1 MAGERARAT
10 DEENTMSDAS
20 QQEKDISRL
29 MQSWADSALQFW
41 KSAGVGQGKGGESGG
56 FSFPFTSAETGAEGE
71 EKFRS
76 YRNWETALNNL
87 TSLWQLMA
95 APQNQE
101 ATLKSA
107 GTFAESLLQAAGESL
122 ENFTEFQNQLVR
134 SAAKLQ
140 EHSTT
145 CNFEDLDHG
154 TFESFRELYR
164 SEIQKY
170 LFIPKLGLPREF
182 HEQLSQ
188 LADRSTL
195 FSSHLVEL
203 LYLFSVPFEKT
214 NRMLQRQT
222 KVNLEKGEFY
232 TDAKQA
238 YNDWVKVLEGNFME
252 LLKSS
257 EYTGVL
263 NETINALAAYKK
275 VKNDVIEV
283 FTKDLQ
289 IPTNKEMDEV
299 YRDLYQM
306 KKTIRELSRK
316 VTGLEAQL
324 TAAQQA
330 AAEPAGGE
338 KMPQQPV
345 PPPPSAEED
354 MPDQA
359 VAVPQP
365 LPRAKRAT
373 AGKQAAA
380 PGSTAAAKKR
390 AAGKQAATAK
400 PRPSPAK
407 NTTGSSQAAGK
418 KSSTDREVKE

>member
-1 MAGERARAT
+1 
-10 DEENTMSDAS
+10 MSDSS
-20 QQEKDISRL
+20 QQENDINRL
-29 MQSWADSALQFW
+29 MQSWADSALHFW
-41 KSAGVGQGKGGESGG
+41 KSVGTGQGKGGEPTG
-56 FSFPFTSAETGAEGE
+56 FSFPFAAAEEGGE
-71 EKFRS
+71 DTFRT
-76 YRNWETALNNL
+76 YRSWETALNTL

-107 GTFAESLLQAAGESL
+107 GSFSETMFQAAAESL

-134 SAAKLQ
+134 SAAKIQ
-140 EHSTT
+140 EHTT
-145 CNFEDLDHG
+145 AYNFEDLDHG

-182 HEQLSQ
+182 HERLSQ
-188 LADRSTL
+188 LTDRSTL

-203 LYLFSVPFEKT
+203 MCLFSVPFEKT
-214 NRMLQRQT
+214 NRMLQRQA
-222 KVNLEKGEFY
+222 KLNLEKGEFY

-263 NETINALAAYKK
+263 NETINALAAYKS

-316 VTGLEAQL
+316 VTTLEVQL
-324 TAAQQA
+324 AAAEQA
-330 AAEPAGGE
+330 AAEQTVPEQAPPQQLPPQQASSKKVPKEKAATPQQATGVAQATPPKQTATAPKQTSARKRASAPKQAPAGKPG
-338 KMPQQPV
+338 
-345 PPPPSAEED
+345 A
-354 MPDQA
+354 A
-359 VAVPQP
+359 V
-365 LPRAKRAT
+365 
-373 AGKQAAA
+373 
-380 PGSTAAAKKR
+380 
-390 AAGKQAATAK
+390 K

-407 NTTGSSQAAGK
+407 KKSGSSQAAGK

>member
-1 MAGERARAT
+1 
-10 DEENTMSDAS
+10 MSDS
-20 QQEKDISRL
+20 SRQENDINRL

-41 KSAGVGQGKGGESGG
+41 KSAGAGQVKGGEPTG
-56 FSFPFTSAETGAEGE
+56 FSFPFATEEAGGE
-71 EKFRS
+71 DKFRT
-76 YRNWETALNNL
+76 YRTWETALNNL

-107 GTFAESLLQAAGESL
+107 GSFSETMFQAAAESL
-122 ENFTEFQNQLVR
+122 ENFTEFQNQLIR
-134 SAAKLQ
+134 SAAKIH
-140 EHSTT
+140 EHTT
-145 CNFEDLDHG
+145 SYNLEDLDHG
-154 TFESFRELYR
+154 AFESFRELYR

-170 LFIPKLGLPREF
+170 LFMPKLGLPREF

-195 FSSHLVEL
+195 FYSHLVEL

-222 KVNLEKGEFY
+222 KLNLEKGEFY

-263 NETINALAAYKK
+263 NETINALAAYKRI
-275 VKNDVIEV
+275 KNDVIEV

-306 KKTIRELSRK
+306 KKTIGELSRK
-316 VTGLEAQL
+316 VTSLEGQL
-324 TAAQQA
+324 AAAQQTA
-330 AAEPAGGE
+330 AKQSVPEHTP
-338 KMPQQPV
+338 PQQAPSKQV
-345 PPPPSAEED
+345 PT
-354 MPDQA
+354 DQA
-359 VAVPQP
+359 SG
-365 LPRAKRAT
+365 AKTAT
-373 AGKQAAA
+373 AAKQAIA
-380 PGSTAAAKKR
+380 PKQTSVRKKALAPKQE
-390 AAGKQAATAK
+390 AAGKQRAAAK

-407 NTTGSSQAAGK
+407 KKIGIDRGAGNTN
-418 KSSTDREVKE
+418 STDREVKE

>member
-1 MAGERARAT
+1 
-10 DEENTMSDAS
+10 MSDS
-20 QQEKDISRL
+20 RQQDNDINRL
-29 MQSWADSALQFW
+29 MQSWADSALHFW
-41 KSAGVGQGKGGESGG
+41 KSVGAGQGKSGEAGG
-56 FSFPFTSAETGAEGE
+56 FSFPFAADEAAGE
-71 EKFRS
+71 EKFRT
-76 YRNWETALNNL
+76 YRSWETALNTL

-107 GTFAESLLQAAGESL
+107 GSFSETMFQAAAESL
-122 ENFTEFQNQLVR
+122 ENFTEFQNQLIR
-134 SAAKLQ
+134 SAAKIQ
-140 EHSTT
+140 EHTT
-145 CNFEDLDHG
+145 AYSFEDFDHG

-170 LFIPKLGLPREF
+170 LFMPKLGLPREF

-203 LYLFSVPFEKT
+203 LCLFSLPFEKT
-214 NRMLQRQT
+214 NRMLQRQA

-263 NETINALAAYKK
+263 NETINALAAYKS

-306 KKTIRELSRK
+306 KKTIRDLSRK
-316 VTGLEAQL
+316 VISLEAQL

-330 AAEPAGGE
+330 AAEQTAPE
-338 KMPQQPV
+338 QLPPQQPSPQQV
-345 PPPPSAEED
+345 SSKQLPKQQAAALQPAAGAKQATAPAKATAPQQTVTAAKQTSA
-354 MPDQA
+354 
-359 VAVPQP
+359 
-365 LPRAKRAT
+365 RKRAS
-373 AGKQAAA
+373 AAKQAAA
-380 PGSTAAAKKR
+380 GKPGAAV
-390 AAGKQAATAK
+390 K

-407 NTTGSSQAAGK
+407 KKTGTSQATGK

>member
-1 MAGERARAT
+1 
-10 DEENTMSDAS
+10 MSDS
-20 QQEKDISRL
+20 RQQDNDINRL
-29 MQSWADSALQFW
+29 MQSWADSALHFW
-41 KSAGVGQGKGGESGG
+41 KSVGAGQSKGGEPGG
-56 FSFPFTSAETGAEGE
+56 FSFPFAPAAEVEGE
-71 EKFRS
+71 EKFRT
-76 YRNWETALNNL
+76 YRSWETALNTL

-107 GTFAESLLQAAGESL
+107 GSLSETMFQAAAESL
-122 ENFTEFQNQLVR
+122 ENFTEFQNQLIR
-134 SAAKLQ
+134 SAAKIQ
-140 EHSTT
+140 EHTT
-145 CNFEDLDHG
+145 AYNFEDFDHG

-170 LFIPKLGLPREF
+170 LFMPKLGLPREF

-203 LYLFSVPFEKT
+203 ICLFSLPFEKT
-214 NRMLQRQT
+214 NRMLQRQA

-263 NETINALAAYKK
+263 NETINALAAYKS

-306 KKTIRELSRK
+306 KKTIRDLSRK
-316 VTGLEAQL
+316 VISLEAQL

-330 AAEPAGGE
+330 AAEQTAPE
-338 KMPQQPV
+338 QLPPQQPSPQHVSSKQLPKQQAAGVIKTTAPTKAIASRQASTV
-345 PPPPSAEED
+345 PKQTSA
-354 MPDQA
+354 
-359 VAVPQP
+359 
-365 LPRAKRAT
+365 RKRAS
-373 AGKQAAA
+373 AAKQAAA
-380 PGSTAAAKKR
+380 GKPEAAV
-390 AAGKQAATAK
+390 K

-407 NTTGSSQAAGK
+407 KKTGTSQAAGK